1 MLIITLVVLVRNMSA
16 NKAAKDMIKQSRKTF
31 DQMVKMFNSNSEIFW
46 ANPNGLKSKD
56 IALEL
61 GKDAK
66 EVFQLHYL
74 IAQLIQMIKP
84 ESIKNGLDIIKDF
97 QLNEDGS
104 VSVVDSKTHQ
114 P

>member
-1 MLIITLVVLVRNMSA
+1 MRNMSA
-16 NKAAKDMIKQSRKTF
+16 NKTAKDMIKQSRKTF

-46 ANPNGLKSKD
+46 ANPNGLKSTD

-74 IAQLIQMIKP
+74 LAQLIQIIKP
-84 ESIKNGLDIIKDF
+84 ESIKKGLEIIQDF
-97 QLNEDGS
+97 KLNEDGS
-104 VSVVDSKTHQ
+104 ISVVDKDMRQS
-114 P
+114 